1 MESRKLWMDCII
13 IIDSTSQKL
22 RSLVSKRCDFSRDN
36 QGLDEL
42 KVELRL
48 VQTFL
53 LCARE
58 LAYFWFSLEYPENPK
73 LGQFYHLLRRL
84 ENGLP
89 PIDPAGA
96 ASSWG
101 DTLENVKQEISEAYV
116 EMLNS
121 VGLPVS
127 LSQDRWRLLYDEP
140 SLFKETESYSKL
152 LDCLLKSSS
161 LRIEEFMEFLDSLLE
176 NLGDINFL
184 GEACDSRFET
194 LFEALFEALQEK
206 LVFLKNFILFARM
219 QSKLDEAQKELMKHC
234 GVVALS
240 AAHLCYAFWF
250 FRDDDEVL
258 CGVELKISRSIEK
271 IKPVYH
277 EVRSAYI
284 GVLKF
289 QSSSLTLST
298 QRDMFI
304 VGDFVDSLLGNLWEL
319 LQNCPTAFMVSL
331 KHQMQILYDGLRF
344 LRNILKKQQERY
356 DGLDGRTK
364 DLVGAVVNDAGVVI
378 FSLYQKGIEEVLAME
393 IDAMIFCSLHKIEL
407 IKAEVGEKHP
417 LALSFDLSTTNALA
431 LIDLL
436 LENLKELASS
446 KVDPVSFAED
456 RGNFLRSYL
465 KKTVEHPTRHPNL
478 DLQIMQEDLL
488 FLRSFMENNLE
499 QLNRNEKLPI
509 ETMQN
514 DLLFLR
520 SFLENNR
527 EQNNQHEELQAL
539 WSQVIEVAHEAEF
552 VIDSLVVG
560 DMSFYSLVLLDSIT
574 EEIKLVKSEAQ
585 NATTISKY
593 VTSQARSK
601 WSTGTPHQVLHQ
613 VASQVSHQVLD
624 EVNLVKTELSKI
636 DDEKDVFKAQ
646 KTTKVLSQAFYC
658 LPIFF
663 IAAISKWR
671 GEKTETLE
679 IEGDKYVIEAQEVTK
694 SPRDMPSQSS
704 ISAINEA
711 AISKWRGEK
720 TEALEIEGDK
730 YVIEAQEVTKSPRDM
745 PSQSSISAINEVV
758 VDLKDQEQAII
769 DQLIGGSK
777 QFNIVSIVGMPGIGK
792 TTLAQKVYHDPS
804 IISHFHILAWCC
816 ISQVYSKK
824 DLLLEILACIDEKD
838 EYAERNENDLAN
850 TLRKH
855 LKQKK
860 YLIVLDDVWDTEAW
874 NALKESFPD
883 DTNGSRILLTSRNH
897 EIPGK
902 PHLLRLLTEEEGWE
916 LLQRKLEVTREEGYP
931 PELDVLGRQIAKNC
945 NGLPLSIVIISG
957 ILATLDQDGWEKVAE
972 RLSSNSVVGAT
983 GQCKSILE
991 LSYVHLPDHL
1001 KPCLLYFGAFR
1012 EDQEIPIRRLM
1023 WLLVAE
1029 GFVQKNELESTEK
1042 LAEGYIMALI
1052 NRSLVM
1058 VGQRRSTGGVKTCRI
1073 HDLLH
1078 VFCVGKAKDQ
1088 NFLHLVQGYDEFLE
1102 LDELQHPRRLSIY
1115 CQPKQFAK
1123 SRIFC
1128 PHLRSLQH
1136 STSGVRRR
1144 EVSYSLSSI
1153 HQMKLLRVL
1162 DLGHISLGFTFP
1174 NELCLLVRLRY
1185 LAVLGRMN
1193 IIPSSLANLLDLET
1207 FIVTTYYS
1215 GGGLS
1220 LLQDAFWNMLKLRH
1234 LHVRGAL
1241 IDLSLAN
1248 DNPESSSVLYNLD
1261 TFSTPKLYVGQS
1273 LDAMIRKFPNIRE
1286 LKCCLL
1292 ESEEST
1298 SDSIKIVA
1306 MDSLR
1311 QLESLKLLLSQVSA
1325 HHIELL
1331 LPSNLRRLTLVDF
1344 SWSLLSSVG
1353 QLSNL
1358 EVLKLI
1364 GQSDGDGV
1372 KEWDMEEGLFPNLK
1386 VLKLKSLNIVCW
1398 KGSEDNFPCLEK
1410 LVLEDCVEL
1419 EELPSCLWETLT
1431 LQLIEVH
1438 GCLYSTGDLA
1448 RDIMEKQMDYGNEDL
1463 KICISG
1469 EIEDTSSWSD

>member
-13 IIDSTSQKL
+13 VIDSTSQKL
-22 RSLVSKRCDFSRDN
+22 RSLVRRRCHFTRDN
-36 QGLDEL
+36 QGLNEL
-42 KVELRL
+42 MVELRL
-48 VQTFL
+48 VKTFL
-53 LCARE
+53 VCARE
-58 LAYFWFSLEYPENPK
+58 LAYFWFSLGYPENSK
-73 LGQFYHLLRRL
+73 LGLFYHLLRRL

-89 PIDPAGA
+89 RIDPAGA
-96 ASSWG
+96 ASSCG
-101 DTLENVKQEISEAYV
+101 DTLENVKQEISDAYV

-121 VGLPVS
+121 VWLPVF
-127 LSQDRWRLLYDEP
+127 LSEYRWRLLDYEP
-140 SLFKETESYSKL
+140 SLFRGRELYSKL

-161 LRIEEFMEFLDSLLE
+161 PRIEEFMEFLDSLLE
-176 NLGDINFL
+176 NLVDISFM

-194 LFEALFEALQEK
+194 LFEPLFEALQEK

-219 QSKLDEAQKELMKHC
+219 QGKLDEAQKELMKHC

-258 CGVELKISRSIEK
+258 GGVELNISLSIEK

-289 QSSSLTLST
+289 QSASLTLST
-298 QRDMFI
+298 QSDMFI

-319 LQNCPTAFMVSL
+319 LQNCPAAFMVSL
-331 KHQMQILYDGLRF
+331 KHQMQALYDGLRF
-344 LRNILKKQQERY
+344 LRNILKKQQEKY

-364 DLVGAVVNDAGVVI
+364 DLVGAVVNDAGVAI
-378 FSLYQKGIEEVLAME
+378 FSLYQKGIEEVLAKE
-393 IDAMIFCSLHKIEL
+393 IDATIFCLLDKIEL
-407 IKAEVGEKHP
+407 IKEEVEKKHP
-417 LALSFDLSTTNALA
+417 LALKFDVSTTNTLE

-436 LENLKELASS
+436 LENLKELASC
-446 KVDPVSFAED
+446 KVDAVSFAED
-456 RGNFLRSYL
+456 RVNFLRSYL
-465 KKTVEHPTRHPNL
+465 KKTVKHPTRHPNL
-478 DLQIMQEDLL
+478 HLQNMQEDLL

-499 QLNRNEKLPI
+499 QLNQNEKLPI

-514 DLLFLR
+514 DLVFLR

-527 EQNNQHEELQAL
+527 EQHNQHEELQAI
-539 WSQVIEVAHEAEF
+539 WSQVIEVAHKAEF

-560 DMSFYSLVLLDSIT
+560 DVSFYSLMLLDNIT

-585 NATTISKY
+585 NATTISKH

-601 WSTGTPHQVLHQ
+601 WSTGTTHQESHQ
-613 VASQVSHQVLD
+613 VANQESHQVLD

-646 KTTKVLSQAFYC
+646 KTTMVLNQAFYW
-658 LPIFF
+658 LPNFSK
-663 IAAISKWR
+663 AAISKWR

-679 IEGDKYVIEAQEVTK
+679 IEA
-694 SPRDMPSQSS
+694 
-704 ISAINEA
+704 
-711 AISKWRGEK
+711 
-720 TEALEIEGDK
+720 DK

-860 YLIVLDDVWDTEAW
+860 YLTVLDDVWDTEAW

-883 DTNGSRILLTSRNH
+883 DTNGSRILLTSRNQ

-1042 LAEGYIMALI
+1042 IAEGYIMALI

-1144 EVSYSLSSI
+1144 EVSYSLSCI

-1220 LLQDAFWNMLKLRH
+1220 LLQDAFWNMQKLRH

-1311 QLESLKLLLSQVSA
+1311 QLESLKLLLSQVSP

-1386 VLKLKSLNIVCW
+1386 VLMLKSLNIVCW

>member
-13 IIDSTSQKL
+13 VIDSTSQKL
-22 RSLVSKRCDFSRDN
+22 RSLVRRRCHFSRDN
-36 QGLDEL
+36 QGLNEL
-42 KVELRL
+42 MVELRL
-48 VQTFL
+48 VKTFL
-53 LCARE
+53 VCARE
-58 LAYFWFSLEYPENPK
+58 LAYFWFSLGYPENSK
-73 LGQFYHLLRRL
+73 LGLFYHLLRRL

-89 PIDPAGA
+89 RIDPAGA
-96 ASSWG
+96 ASSCG
-101 DTLENVKQEISEAYV
+101 DTLENVKQEISDAYV

-121 VGLPVS
+121 VWLPVF
-127 LSQDRWRLLYDEP
+127 LSEYRWRLLDYEP
-140 SLFKETESYSKL
+140 SLFRGRELYSKL

-161 LRIEEFMEFLDSLLE
+161 PRIEEFMEFLDSLLE
-176 NLGDINFL
+176 NLVDISFM

-194 LFEALFEALQEK
+194 LFEPLFEALQEK

-219 QSKLDEAQKELMKHC
+219 QGKLDEAQKELMKHC

-258 CGVELKISRSIEK
+258 GGVELNISLSIEK

-289 QSSSLTLST
+289 QSASLTLST
-298 QRDMFI
+298 QSDMFI

-319 LQNCPTAFMVSL
+319 LQNCPAAFMVSL
-331 KHQMQILYDGLRF
+331 KHQMQALYDGLRF
-344 LRNILKKQQERY
+344 LRNILKKQQEKY

-364 DLVGAVVNDAGVVI
+364 DLVGAVVNDAGVAI
-378 FSLYQKGIEEVLAME
+378 FSLYQKGIEEVLAKE
-393 IDAMIFCSLHKIEL
+393 IDATIFCLLDKIEL
-407 IKAEVGEKHP
+407 IKEEVEKKHP
-417 LALSFDLSTTNALA
+417 LALKFDVSTTNTLE

-436 LENLKELASS
+436 LENLKELASC
-446 KVDPVSFAED
+446 KVDAVSFAED
-456 RGNFLRSYL
+456 RVNFLRSYL
-465 KKTVEHPTRHPNL
+465 KKTVKHPTRHPNL
-478 DLQIMQEDLL
+478 HLQNMQEDLL

-499 QLNRNEKLPI
+499 QLNQNEKLPI

-514 DLLFLR
+514 DLVFLR

-527 EQNNQHEELQAL
+527 EQHNQHEELQAI
-539 WSQVIEVAHEAEF
+539 WSQVIEVAHKAEF

-560 DMSFYSLVLLDSIT
+560 DVSFYSLMLLDNIT

-585 NATTISKY
+585 NATTISKH
-593 VTSQARSK
+593 VTSQ
-601 WSTGTPHQVLHQ
+601 
-613 VASQVSHQVLD
+613 
-624 EVNLVKTELSKI
+624 
-636 DDEKDVFKAQ
+636 
-646 KTTKVLSQAFYC
+646 
-658 LPIFF
+658 
-663 IAAISKWR
+663 
-671 GEKTETLE
+671 
-679 IEGDKYVIEAQEVTK
+679 
-694 SPRDMPSQSS
+694 
-704 ISAINEA
+704 
-711 AISKWRGEK
+711 
-720 TEALEIEGDK
+720 
-730 YVIEAQEVTKSPRDM
+730 VTKSPRDM

-916 LLQRKLEVTREEGYP
+916 LLQRKLEITREEGYP

-1042 LAEGYIMALI
+1042 IAEGYIMALI

-1220 LLQDAFWNMLKLRH
+1220 LLQDAFWNMQKLRH

-1398 KGSEDNFPCLEK
+1398 KGSGDNFPCLEK